1 MKISAILALVLGAA
15 ICSAQTVQ
23 HNDAKTVVLPADT
36 EIHLE
41 LAETISSHTAKAGEP
56 VRFRT
61 VGDTTLDGILVIP
74 DGTEADGVV
83 LDVKRKGHVGH
94 AGHLDIGVQFL
105 RLAHGVH
112 VPLDGAADQ
121 DGQGHGSTTTAALL
135 GGTTAIFWPAA
146 PLFLL
151 MHGADVVLTAGT
163 PVTAF
168 VDHATPVPLPN

>member
-1 MKISAILALVLGAA
+1 MKISAILALILGAS

-83 LDVKRKGHVGH
+83 LDVKRKGHLGH
-94 AGHLDIGVQFL
+94 AGHLDIGIQFL
-105 RLAHGVH
+105 RLAHGLH

-121 DGQGHGSTTTAALL
+121 DGQGHSTRTALVT
-135 GGTTAIFWPAA
+135 GGTIALFWPAA
-146 PLFLL
+146 PFVLL

-168 VDHATPVPLPN
+168 VDHATSVPLPN